1 LWGWLFLRELKSERE
16 HLCFFISK
24 TTRICEL
31 RVLYNGVWSMVD
43 LILLVEVWFVV
54 VELERLMTVVAIPR

>member
-1 LWGWLFLRELKSERE
+1 VGLVVLARAQILKGT
-16 HLCFFISK
+16 HVFFISK

-43 LILLVEVWFVV
+43 SILLVEVWFVV
-54 VELERLMTVVAIPR
+54 VDLERLMTVVAIPR

>member
-1 LWGWLFLRELKSERE
+1 MGLAVLARAQILKGTPA
-16 HLCFFISK
+16 FFISK

-43 LILLVEVWFVV
+43 SILLVEVWFVV